1 MVKSIISCGK
11 YDKKYKY
18 MIYYILIRLV
28 LEYFLGDVDFPDEMK
43 IEFLRNEF
51 FPKSILIF
59 DMFRSFGM
67 IIFAIMLLNFESKNI
82 EEKNKNK
89 NKISELQLIS
99 FNEPVELIHYETK
112 KPTSRFYMIIIIA
125 LLYNINSKLIKF
137 FYQFGFLGIDLW
149 MIQILN
155 FLENTNY
162 YLPNKKSIFQS
173 CNIYTSKNRNSIYF
187 NIFNFDEIN
196 INNNNF
202 CKR

>member
-149 MIQILN
+149 MIQIIIICLIKRV
-155 FLENTNY
+155 FFKVVIFIHQKIAIAFILIFST
-162 YLPNKKSIFQS
+162 LMKLISI
-173 CNIYTSKNRNSIYF
+173 II
-187 NIFNFDEIN
+187 IL
-196 INNNNF
+196 
-202 CKR
+202 